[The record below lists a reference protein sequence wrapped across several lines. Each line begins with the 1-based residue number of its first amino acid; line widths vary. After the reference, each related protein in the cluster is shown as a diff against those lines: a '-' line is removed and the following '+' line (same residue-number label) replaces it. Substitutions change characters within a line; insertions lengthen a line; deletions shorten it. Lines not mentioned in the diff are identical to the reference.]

1 MSKAFTK
8 ESDGDDDES
17 LDADDAPQVR
27 GPRYITR
34 QGYARLREELD
45 KLWHGER
52 PKVTADVQAAAAQG
66 DRSENA
72 EYIYGKKRLREI
84 DRRIRYLSKRLEIV
98 TIVEPRKEQEGG
110 VYFGAWV
117 TIEDEDAVESTFRI
131 VGVDEID
138 LAARH
143 FSVESPMAKAL
154 LGKRVGDQATV
165 LRPKGP
171 TEVTVVGVRYELP
184 ATADGK
190 PASRAPV
197 VGAGGATSD
206 TETPSAK
213 ASAPKASAAKASRA
227 KASATKAKP
236 RGAR

>member
-1 MSKAFTK
+1 MRARLVPQKPAVSFDSGARQATARMPDSPSATFVSCYAGKAMSKAFTK
-8 ESDGDDDES
+8 ESDGTDEDEG
-17 LDADDAPQVR
+17 LDGDDDAPKVR

-98 TIVEPRKEQEGG
+98 VVVEPQKEQEGA

-117 TIEDEDAVESTFRI
+117 TIEDEDEVTSTFRI

-138 LAARH
+138 LATRH

-171 TEVTVVGVRYELP
+171 TEVTVIAVRYERP
-184 ATADGK
+184 F
-190 PASRAPV
+190 AP
-197 VGAGGATSD
+197 
-206 TETPSAK
+206 
-213 ASAPKASAAKASRA
+213 
-227 KASATKAKP
+227 
-236 RGAR
+236 